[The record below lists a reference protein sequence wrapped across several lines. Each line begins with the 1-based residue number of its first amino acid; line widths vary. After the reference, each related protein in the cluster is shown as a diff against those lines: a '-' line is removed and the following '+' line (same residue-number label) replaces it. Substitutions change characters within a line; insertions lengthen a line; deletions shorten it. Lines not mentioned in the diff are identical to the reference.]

1 MNIITQL
8 EFELNFTNSEKE
20 IAHYLLSHGED
31 VLKLTVSQLSQK
43 TYASPAT
50 IVRLCQKLGLEG
62 YNDFK
67 IKYSA
72 ELENK
77 TTQMNNID
85 VNFPFDEKDSYKTIA
100 HKMAVLYNEVIKDT
114 IKYLNYDELNKV
126 VHLLNKSSCIDLY
139 GSGNSLLSAMSF
151 QHKMTRIN
159 KNVNLRTLTGEQA
172 FFARSSNPKHTAII
186 ISYSGETF
194 EMIRVAKILKQR
206 STPIIVLTS
215 LGDNQISHYGDYIL
229 HIESREKIFNK
240 IAPFASSISTDFL
253 FNLIYSYIFSLDYK
267 HNTEMKV
274 SFDKAIDTRHPHESP
289 IND

>member
-8 EFELNFTNSEKE
+8 EFELNFTNRE

-43 TYASPAT
+43 TYTSPAT

-77 TTQMNNID
+77 TAQMNNID

-159 KNVNLRTLTGEQA
+159 KNVNLRTLTGE
-172 FFARSSNPKHTAII
+172 
-186 ISYSGETF
+186 TF

-206 STPIIVLTS
+206 SPPIIVLTS